1 MQFFARP
8 RDGAF
13 AGSSWKDVPP
23 TLPQLPVPSPILAS
37 IHCLF
42 LSPLG
47 GFSSFAQPIP
57 PPIVALPITGKK
69 SRKRGKNGGGGV
81 VSGNAIKH
89 HSLPLFPASAPP
101 FVGITT
107 NAMAPTEPRIE
118 VLSFLILPIRLDRLD
133 SVWVVRD
140 CSEGTSRRISEPG
153 NVPLPGAN
161 CVCIAPVTSS
171 GKTPFSSHQG
181 RGLFLVSFY
190 K

>member
-1 MQFFARP
+1 MELSPA
-8 RDGAF
+8 
-13 AGSSWKDVPP
+13 VPGKTSP
-23 TLPQLPVPSPILAS
+23 PPSPNS
-37 IHCLF
+37 RYPPQSWRVSTVSFF
-42 LSPLG
+42 LRWG
-47 GFSSFAQPIP
+47 D
-57 PPIVALPITGKK
+57 
-69 SRKRGKNGGGGV
+69 
-81 VSGNAIKH
+81 
-89 HSLPLFPASAPP
+89 SLPLRNPFPRPLLPCRLRGKSRGRGEKMGEGGSYQEMPSS
-101 FVGITT
+101 TT
-107 NAMAPTEPRIE
+107 LSRSSLHRRRLSSGSPWMPWRRPSRIE